1 MLIRA
6 QTSPE
11 KPPSFEVASVK
22 ASPKGERAHLPAID
36 PSLLSV
42 KGTTLKGLVMLAY
55 SVPPTDPY
63 KVAGGPEWVDTDPY
77 DVDARPEA
85 PSSRA
90 DMISMLRSL
99 LADRFRLLVHREARD
114 VTMNVLVV
122 AKGGPR
128 FGPQFHAVVD
138 GHPPSDLGRPSI
150 ARLSYP
156 GFTIEA
162 FLNRL
167 RVLMTRDPLTGSFV
181 GIQDVPPLLDG
192 TGLSGRYDIVL
203 NGDTEEDWSSML
215 ERQLGLKL
223 VRRKVSVETTV
234 IDSATK
240 PASN

>member
-1 MLIRA
+1 MSPVCRTVIPSILLALPTLIRA

-22 ASPKGERAHLPAID
+22 ASPKGQRAHLPAID

-55 SVPPTDPY
+55 SVPPTDSY
-63 KVAGGPEWVDTDPY
+63 RVAGGPGWVDTDPY
-77 DVDARPEA
+77 DVDARPAA

-99 LADRFRLLVHREARD
+99 LADRFRLLVHREVRD

-138 GHPPSDLGRPSI
+138 GDPPSDLGRLSI
-150 ARLSYP
+150 THLSYP
-156 GFTIEA
+156 GITIEA
-162 FLNRL
+162 ESAPFSHDPGPAYGQFRGNPRRPAAARRHRAL
-167 RVLMTRDPLTGSFV
+167 RPV
-181 GIQDVPPLLDG
+181 
-192 TGLSGRYDIVL
+192 
-203 NGDTEEDWSSML
+203 
-215 ERQLGLKL
+215 
-223 VRRKVSVETTV
+223 
-234 IDSATK
+234 
-240 PASN
+240 